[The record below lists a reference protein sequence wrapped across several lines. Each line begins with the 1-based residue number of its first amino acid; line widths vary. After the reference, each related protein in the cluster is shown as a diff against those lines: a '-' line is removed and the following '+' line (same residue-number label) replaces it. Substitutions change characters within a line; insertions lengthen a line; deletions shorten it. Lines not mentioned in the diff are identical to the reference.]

1 MTVNGPASHR
11 MVSQVTQTDVVDIG
25 GRPPSADSGPVVL
38 RLDQVDKRYPGVHA
52 LKGVSL
58 EVRAGEIHALVGEN
72 GAGKS
77 TLVGVAAGSVRADTG
92 TVEIGGELSVEPSP
106 DWAREAGLAIVY
118 QEPALLPDLTVAE
131 NMALAM
137 PQSTRPAVRAQV
149 GWARE
154 VLSRWQS
161 VAQIDPSL
169 PVRELRPDA
178 RFVVEISR
186 ALAERPQVIVLDEPT
201 EHLLPPAVEELFKL
215 VHEHVA
221 RGGAVVYI
229 SHRLS
234 EVMRIAHTVSVLRD
248 GALVG
253 TFDRGNVSE
262 HDVINLVVGH
272 EVVPGEHRAAE
283 EEVDQSERLTVR
295 GFSGR
300 AFSDVALSV
309 RAGEILGFAGIEGQ
323 GQRDVLRALAGLED
337 GRGEV
342 RVNDQPISV
351 RSPASAQ
358 RGGVLYLP
366 QDRHNEG
373 VFARLSL
380 RENAAIASLRRL
392 STWGFVSSRRERQGV
407 GETFDSLR
415 VKAPSQEVEIASL
428 SGGNQQKVV
437 LSRVLLAGSHVI
449 LADEPTQG
457 VDVGARE
464 EIYEILRE
472 AARSGIAVIVL
483 SSSTAELEQLCD
495 RVVVFS
501 RGQVV
506 AELRGDTLTDHGITQ
521 AALTASKARAS
532 SADVQATGAV
542 KNTLA
547 RRLARNDLMPGGVLA
562 VAILALGVVAA
573 SHTPFYLTERNFSLF
588 LPLLA
593 TLAFFAMAQQL
604 VMLVGGIDLSVGP
617 LASFLVVVGSFS
629 LAAYRS
635 TFGIVIGLGIVVLA
649 AVATGIF
656 NWILA
661 TIVKINPLM
670 ATLVTFTLLQGLA
683 FLLRPLPGG
692 RIDPVFISQ
701 VRGKWGFVPVMMVL
715 AVVVAVVLEFWLRRS
730 TRGIRLRAVGSNPA
744 TAERVGLSSRW
755 VTLGA
760 YVGCSVM
767 VVPAAVLLMAQAGTG
782 NPSIGDSYTLAS
794 IAAVVLGG
802 ASIFGGR
809 GSFVG
814 ALVGAALIIQVNT
827 VVQFLGLDLYW
838 QQWLLGALTIV
849 SVALYSKTRSLF
861 ERSAS

>member
-1 MTVNGPASHR
+1 
-11 MVSQVTQTDVVDIG
+11 VTQPDVFDVERIG
-25 GRPPSADSGPVVL
+25 QAVSARPTVL
-38 RLDQVDKRYPGVHA
+38 KLDQVDKRYPGVHA

-77 TLVGVAAGSVRADTG
+77 TLVGVAAGSVRADSG
-92 TVEIGGELSVEPSP
+92 SVEIGGVRTDDPSP

-137 PQSTRPAVRAQV
+137 PRSVRPAVREQV
-149 GWARE
+149 RWARKI
-154 VLSRWQS
+154 LGRWQS
-161 VAQIDPSL
+161 VANIDPSL

-186 ALAERPQVIVLDEPT
+186 ALAEEPQVIVLDEPT

-215 VHEHVA
+215 INEHVE

-229 SHRLS
+229 SHRLG
-234 EVMRIAHTVSVLRD
+234 EVMRIADTVSVLRD

-253 TFDRGNVSE
+253 TYDRAAVSE

-272 EVVPGEHRAAE
+272 EVKPGEHRAARG
-283 EEVDQSERLTVR
+283 EVKQSDRLTVR
-295 GFSGR
+295 GFTGR
-300 AFSDVALSV
+300 RFSDVALTV

-323 GQRDVLRALAGLED
+323 GQREVLRALAGLED

-342 RVNDQPISV
+342 RVNGEVIST
-351 RSPASAQ
+351 RSTASAQ

-366 QDRHNEG
+366 QDRHHEG

-380 RENAAIASLRRL
+380 RENASMAALGRL
-392 STWGFVSSRRERQGV
+392 SRLGLMSPKQERRRVAERF
-407 GETFDSLR
+407 ESLR

-437 LSRVLLAGSHVI
+437 LSRVLIAGSHVI

-464 EIYEILRE
+464 EIYEILRD

-506 AELRGDTLTDHGITQ
+506 AELEAESLTDHGITQ
-521 AALTASKARAS
+521 AALTATKARTVSTAS
-532 SADVQATGAV
+532 APGATSG
-542 KNTLA
+542 TLF
-547 RRLARNDLMPGGVLA
+547 RRLARSDLMPSGVLA
-562 VAILALGVVAA
+562 LAILALGFVAA
-573 SHTPFYLTERNFSLF
+573 NHTPFYLTGRNFGLV

-593 TLAFFAMAQQL
+593 ALGFFAMAQQM
-604 VMLVGGIDLSVGP
+604 VMMVGGVDLSVGP
-617 LASFLVVVGSFS
+617 LASFLVVVASFS
-629 LAAYRS
+629 ISAYK
-635 TFGIVIGLGIVVLA
+635 TTIGMLLGLFAVIVVAIL
-649 AVATGIF
+649 TGLF
-656 NWILA
+656 NWLLA
-661 TIVKINPLM
+661 SIVKINPLM
-670 ATLVTFTLLQGLA
+670 ATLVTFTLLQGLSL
-683 FLLRPLPGG
+683 LLRPLPAGQ
-692 RIDPVFISQ
+692 IDPVFISR
-701 VRGKWGFVPVMMVL
+701 VHSAWRFVPVMMVIAIVF
-715 AVVVAVVLEFWLRRS
+715 AVALEIWLRR
-730 TRGIRLRAVGSNPA
+730 TANGVRFRAVGSSPQ
-744 TAERVGLSSRW
+744 TAERVGVSWRW
-755 VTLGA
+755 ATLAA
-760 YVGCSVM
+760 YVGCSVL
-767 VVPAAVLLMAQAGTG
+767 VVPASMLLMAQAGTG
-782 NPSIGDSYTLAS
+782 NANIGDSYTLAS

-814 ALVGAALIIQVNT
+814 ALAGAALITQVNT

-838 QQWLLGALTIV
+838 QQWLLAGLTIA
-849 SVALYSKTRSLF
+849 SVGLYSKARSIV
-861 ERSAS
+861 ERSAQ